1 MVWLVQADR
10 LFTDMDRLLFQALQA
25 ALGDHSSR
33 PSSEHM
39 QMCILVILRAI
50 AKLEAYAGQGVYF
63 AWHTLRTLR
72 QAANCPPL
80 NWSFWVRMLG
90 LNHHALFLL
99 KQCDLHTPQGLHGPL
114 STFRPLTEKHHPW
127 VVALRETQCLICCPL
142 TWENVVCTSFAAWK
156 RYRHL
161 DLHAAAALKLPITR
175 RTVWAHYA
183 DTHHPEARTDGN
195 PLDEKHLL
203 KVAHHWIPC
212 HAQSQTYAH
221 FIRACFEHGWMMKAA
236 LANCP
241 DVMPQQQL
249 WACLARRGWH
259 LKDRIGWALMAHQ
272 A

>member
-1 MVWLVQADR
+1 M
-10 LFTDMDRLLFQALQA
+10 
-25 ALGDHSSR
+25 
-33 PSSEHM
+33 
-39 QMCILVILRAI
+39 
-50 AKLEAYAGQGVYF
+50 
-63 AWHTLRTLR
+63 
-72 QAANCPPL
+72 
-80 NWSFWVRMLG
+80 
-90 LNHHALFLL
+90 
-99 KQCDLHTPQGLHGPL
+99 
-114 STFRPLTEKHHPW
+114 
-127 VVALRETQCLICCPL
+127 
-142 TWENVVCTSFAAWK
+142 CTSFAAWK

-272 A
+272 AWYLSLVKHLILEVHIVSASLAHYEKKWWRARSPSHPKRRPAHGLSAAKNKNAPSRANHPHAVVFLVMYPELETHTPSVIGSARAIARAKRRMPQALLPPCAGLLFLWGLVG